1 MTALSLHGRRGRWTR
16 GTRAAYL
23 LVIVG
28 VLSGCG
34 ASSAIQ
40 LPAELPLYTTEEMFR
55 IRWALQRE
63 PTVVRAIGQ
72 IEYDVDIEYRIALT
86 FYGLDED
93 RRIVSRSTAYV
104 QSSLSYAPIP
114 FVTELK
120 PTGRETSF
128 ELRVQSY
135 RSGIRMR
142 R

>member
-1 MTALSLHGRRGRWTR
+1 MTTWSLHGRRGPW
-16 GTRAAYL
+16 TRAASL

-28 VLSGCG
+28 VLSGCAG
-34 ASSAIQ
+34 STKIQ
-40 LPAELPLYTTEEMFR
+40 LPAELPLHTTEDIFR

-72 IEYDVDIEYRIALT
+72 IEYDVDIEYRIALA
-86 FYGLDED
+86 FYGLDQD
-93 RRIVSRSTAYV
+93 RRIVSRGSTYL

-114 FVTELK
+114 FEVELK

-128 ELRVQSY
+128 ELRVLNY
-135 RSGIRMR
+135 RSSDHLLR

>member
-1 MTALSLHGRRGRWTR
+1 MTALSLHGRRDPWARTAR
-16 GTRAAYL
+16 L

-28 VLSGCG
+28 VLSGCAG
-34 ASSAIQ
+34 STKIQ
-40 LPAELPLYTTEEMFR
+40 LPAELPLQTTEGIFR

-72 IEYDVDIEYRIALT
+72 IEYDVDIEYRIGLA
-86 FYGLDED
+86 FYGLDEG
-93 RRIVSRSTAYV
+93 RRIVSRNSTYV

-114 FVTELK
+114 FVVELK

-128 ELRVQSY
+128 ELRVLNY
-135 RSGIRMR
+135 RSSDHLLR

>member
-1 MTALSLHGRRGRWTR
+1 MTALSRHGRRGRWTR
-16 GTRAAYL
+16 AASL

-28 VLSGCG
+28 VLSGCAG
-34 ASSAIQ
+34 STKIQ
-40 LPAELPLYTTEEMFR
+40 LPAELPLRTTEEIFR

-72 IEYDVDIEYRIALT
+72 IEYDVDIEYRISLA
-86 FYGLDED
+86 FYGLDGD
-93 RRIVSRSTAYV
+93 RRILSRGSTSL

-114 FVTELK
+114 FVVELT

-128 ELRVQSY
+128 ELRVLNYGSKGNQ
-135 RSGIRMR
+135 MR